1 MSRRRSVY
9 TATRG
14 FLARQPL
21 RRRVL
26 ALVLLLT
33 TGVLVAGG
41 VATTHALQTYLLNR
55 TDGQLR
61 QVAAQTRDA
70 LLHGDDDADRV
81 QIPPEDAVRFVVS
94 ADGKRSA
101 MLPATGGTTEHVRE
115 LSHAEQVRLART
127 VSTASPHTYADRALP
142 GPYRLVA
149 SDFENGARLVVG
161 MPLRSLNDT
170 VRRLVLI
177 ELAVGLAGL
186 VVTAI
191 LGSILIRVGLAPLG
205 RMTTTT
211 RRIAETDLTGP
222 EAAVRLRAP
231 VLPPQTEVG
240 QLGSGLNHMLEA
252 IDASFQA
259 RNEAERQL
267 RQFIADA
274 SHELRTPL
282 STVRGYA
289 ELFDRSTRDR
299 NGTLELDRDL
309 DLAELGTAMRRIAA
323 ESNRMSL
330 LVDDLLLLARLDQGR
345 PLDHRPVDLCRLA
358 VDAAADFRVR
368 DEDRPIKLE
377 LPADPLVVNGD
388 EGRLRQV
395 LANLLANVHAHTP
408 VGTVVD
414 LRVRG
419 EDGAALVEVHDDG
432 PGVPPIA
439 VDHVF
444 DRFYRADTS
453 RTRAS
458 GGTGLGLAIV
468 QAVVDAHHGTV
479 RVSSRT
485 GDTTFRVRLPVT

>member
-1 MSRRRSVY
+1 
-9 TATRG
+9 
-14 FLARQPL
+14 
-21 RRRVL
+21 
-26 ALVLLLT
+26 
-33 TGVLVAGG
+33 
-41 VATTHALQTYLLNR
+41 
-55 TDGQLR
+55 
-61 QVAAQTRDA
+61 
-70 LLHGDDDADRV
+70 
-81 QIPPEDAVRFVVS
+81 
-94 ADGKRSA
+94 
-101 MLPATGGTTEHVRE
+101 MLPATPGSIDHVRD
-115 LSHAEQVRLART
+115 LPHAEQVRLAKKVPDSPRT
-127 VSTASPHTYADRALP
+127 FEDRALP

-149 SDFENGARLVVG
+149 TTFKNGARLVVG
-161 MPLRSLNDT
+161 LPLRSLNDT

-177 ELAVGLAGL
+177 EFAVGLAGL
-186 VVTAI
+186 AVTAA
-191 LGSILIRVGLAPLG
+191 LGSMLIRVGLAPLG

-299 NGTLELDRDL
+299 DGSPELARNL
-309 DLAELGTAMRRIAA
+309 DLAELGTAMRRIAE

-358 VDAAADFRVR
+358 VDAASDFRVR
-368 DEDRPIKLE
+368 DQDHPIRLD
-377 LPADPLVVNGD
+377 LPADPLVVDGD

-408 VGTVVD
+408 AGTVVD

-419 EDGAALVEVHDDG
+419 DGDGAALIEVHDDG
-432 PGVPPIA
+432 PGVPPVA

-479 RVSSRT
+479 RVSSRP
-485 GDTTFRVRLPVT
+485 GETTFRVRLPAG

>member
-1 MSRRRSVY
+1 MSRPLPLYS
-9 TATRG
+9 ATRG

-26 ALVLLLT
+26 ALVLLLV
-33 TGVLVAGG
+33 TGVLAAGG
-41 VATTHALQTYLLNR
+41 VATTHALQRYLLNR

-61 QVAAQTRDA
+61 QVAGQTRDA

-94 ADGKRSA
+94 ADGSRSA
-101 MLPATGGTTEHVRE
+101 MLPATPGATEHVKD
-115 LSHAEQVRLART
+115 LSHAEQVRLAKEVPDSPRT
-127 VSTASPHTYADRALP
+127 FEDRALP

-149 SDFENGARLVVG
+149 TRFRNGARLVVG
-161 MPLRSLNDT
+161 LPLRSLNDT
-170 VRRLVLI
+170 VTRLLLI

-191 LGSILIRVGLAPLG
+191 LGSTLIRVGLAPLG

-240 QLGSGLNHMLEA
+240 QLGSGMNHMLEA

-299 NGTLELDRDL
+299 DGTLALAHDL
-309 DLAELGTAMRRIAA
+309 DLAELGTAMRRIAE

-358 VDAAADFRVR
+358 VDAASDFRVR
-368 DEDRPIKLE
+368 DEDRPIRLD

-408 VGTVVD
+408 IGTVVD
-414 LRVRG
+414 LRVRS
-419 EDGAALVEVHDDG
+419 EDGDALVEVHDDG
-432 PGVPPIA
+432 PGVPPVAIA
-439 VDHVF
+439 HVF

-468 QAVVDAHHGTV
+468 QAVIDAHHGTV
-479 RVSSRT
+479 RVSSRP
-485 GDTTFRVRLPVT
+485 GETTFRVRLPVV

>member
-1 MSRRRSVY
+1 M
-9 TATRG
+9 
-14 FLARQPL
+14 
-21 RRRVL
+21 
-26 ALVLLLT
+26 LLLT
-33 TGVLVAGG
+33 AGVLAAGG
-41 VATTHALQTYLLNR
+41 VATTHALETYLLNR

-61 QVAAQTRDA
+61 QVAGQTRDA
-70 LLHGDDDADRV
+70 LLHGDDDADHV
-81 QIPPEDAVRFVVS
+81 QIPPQDAVRFVVS
-94 ADGKRSA
+94 ADGSRSA
-101 MLPATGGTTEHVRE
+101 MLPTTRGTTEHVRD
-115 LSHAEQVRLART
+115 LSHAEQVRLAKEVPVSAPRT
-127 VSTASPHTYADRALP
+127 FEDSVLP

-149 SDFENGARLVVG
+149 TDFKNGARLVVG
-161 MPLRSLNDT
+161 VPLRWLKDT

-177 ELAVGLAGL
+177 EVAVGLAGL

-240 QLGSGLNHMLEA
+240 QLGSGMNHMLEA

-259 RNEAERQL
+259 RNKAERQL

-299 NGTLELDRDL
+299 DGTLEPAHDL
-309 DLAELGTAMRRIAA
+309 DLAELGTAMRRIAE

-358 VDAAADFRVR
+358 VDAASDFRVR
-368 DEDRPIKLE
+368 DEDRPIRLD

-408 VGTVVD
+408 KGTVVD
-414 LRVRG
+414 LRVR
-419 EDGAALVEVHDDG
+419 DGDGHGPGVGDSDGDGDGTGGALVEVHDDG
-432 PGVPPIA
+432 PGVPPVA

-479 RVSSRT
+479 RVSSRP
-485 GDTTFRVRLPVT
+485 GDTTFLVRLPAS